1 MKTAATILLVCL
13 TIVISQPAAAESLWE
28 KILRITGITATPS
41 QQKAPGEEMAS
52 GGMIWIGDPA
62 TGTRRRVRDDGEF
75 RSPIF
80 APDDSTILA
89 LRNGWL
95 WRMDAETGKGDK
107 AHHLSTVT
115 KLIGKD
121 RDDPDKIL
129 VLREENGK
137 EAPAF
142 LSLKSGSLTD
152 IPYDAQSAQDR
163 NLLNHLRG
171 WERDYGKVSVYP
183 KAQRRESVVGPVEWQ
198 DVFFKKGDAE
208 PINVSRSDGDS
219 CGQPSLSS
227 DGSKVAYIRV
237 TP

>member
-1 MKTAATILLVCL
+1 MKRAVIILLVCL
-13 TIVISQPAAAESLWE
+13 TNAICPAAAAESLWQ
-28 KILRITGITATPS
+28 KILRITGISATPS
-41 QQKAPGEEMAS
+41 QQKAPGEEMTS
-52 GGMIWIGDPA
+52 GGMIWIADPA
-62 TGTRRRVRDDGEF
+62 AGTRRPVREDGEF

-80 APDDSTILA
+80 APDDSTIVA

-121 RDDPDKIL
+121 RNDPDKIL

-142 LSLKSGSLTD
+142 LSLKSGQLTA
-152 IPYDAQSAQDR
+152 IPYDGESSEDR
-163 NLLNHLRG
+163 NMLNHLKG
-171 WERDYGKVSVYP
+171 WERDYGKVSIYP
-183 KAQRRESVVGPVEWQ
+183 REQRRESIIGPVEWQ
-198 DVFFKKGDAE
+198 DVFYKKDDAE
-208 PINVSRSDGDS
+208 PVNVSRCDRDN

-227 DGSKVAYIRV
+227 DGAKVVYVRV
-237 TP
+237 GR